1 MVVDADE
8 AFNAPQLD
16 EPGPGA
22 RIRSMARMY
31 GEFCGTNDHRLHIR
45 ATAEMESRRLYCL
58 LHGGHALRERRE
70 GGCIA

>member
-1 MVVDADE
+1 
-8 AFNAPQLD
+8 
-16 EPGPGA
+16 
-22 RIRSMARMY
+22 MY
-31 GEFCGTNDHRLHIR
+31 REFRGTNDHRLHIR